1 MAISTKFVRSQ
12 LKLLKPMLT
21 QLTIEKARVAQ
32 DKIGE
37 LMAYTRGRKVRY
49 LSRRFVHFEG
59 EWIYPKNRKQKGVVL
74 YLHGGGYTA
83 GSLGYARGFGSVL
96 ADRNNM
102 DTFCA
107 AYRLAPEHPFPAAL
121 EDALEAYR
129 YLLAEGYGRKGIIL
143 CGESAGGGLIYAL
156 SLRLQELGLT
166 MPKGLIAISPWTDL
180 TVSGASI
187 EGNREN
193 DPSLSPESLRC
204 FTEAYAPPD
213 PKDPL
218 ASPVFAHF
226 THMPPSMIFVGSS
239 EILLDDAVRL
249 HERLTERGNK
259 STLFIQKDMW
269 HAYVLYGVREARED
283 LGRINRFIKEVL
295 V

>member
-1 MAISTKFVRSQ
+1 MAISTKFVRPQ
-12 LKLLKPMLT
+12 LKLMKPMLT
-21 QLTIEKARVAQ
+21 QLTIEKARIAQ

-37 LMAYTRGRKVRY
+37 LMAYTRSRKVRF
-49 LSRRFVHFEG
+49 LPHRFVHFEG
-59 EWIYPKNRKQKGVVL
+59 EWIFPKKQKLTGVIL

-96 ADRNNM
+96 ADRNGM

-129 YLLAEGYGRKGIIL
+129 YLLEKGVGKEIFL

-156 SLRLQELGLT
+156 ALRIQELGLT
-166 MPKGLIAISPWTDL
+166 MPKALIAISPWADL

-187 EGNREN
+187 EENRES
-193 DPSLSPESLRC
+193 DPCLAPESLRC
-204 FTEAYAPPD
+204 FVEAYAPPD

-218 ASPVFAHF
+218 VSPVFAHF
-226 THMPPSMIFVGSS
+226 TDMPPSIIFAGSD

-249 HERLTERGNK
+249 HTELTERGNR
-259 STLFIQKDMW
+259 STLFIRKGLW

-295 V
+295 A